1 MSWFLLLLFIFL
13 NKDFLDKSWTSM
25 VTNQEPPGSK
35 HEPLGI
41 FCSPPASSS
50 ECSHLT
56 STREV
61 FLNIYQCAFFFLI
74 LFSCLNLMEVNIAH
88 HERWCVYLSLLPPT
102 HRHFLKECSSA
113 HNDPT
118 AIALENCLRLNQS
131 QWIKGIL
138 VLGGCTGKV
147 LYFKGPILIWN
158 WIIRLNAEPNQF
170 INQTCSFWN
179 YKPESQNTCLVS
191 SRFS

>member
-1 MSWFLLLLFIFL
+1 
-13 NKDFLDKSWTSM
+13 M

-35 HEPLGI
+35 HEPLGFSAPLLLRLQNTVI
-41 FCSPPASSS
+41 SPPQGN
-50 ECSHLT
+50 
-56 STREV
+56 V

-74 LFSCLNLMEVNIAH
+74 LFSCLNLMEVNIAN
-88 HERWCVYLSLLPPT
+88 HEREWVYLSLSPPT

-138 VLGGCTGKV
+138 VLGSCTGKV
-147 LYFKGPILIWN
+147 LCFRGPILIWN
-158 WIIRLNAEPNQF
+158 WIVRLHPEANQF
-170 INQTCSFWN
+170 INWIYSFWN
-179 YKPESQNTCLVS
+179 YKPEP
-191 SRFS
+191 